1 MIKLY
6 ILYSIFGFYMF
17 FDSVAMWTLSAFN
30 GADTFVT
37 YLAIVS
43 SMVFCSIASSIS
55 IRNIKLAVILGIV
68 CLIGVFPF
76 GIHWLIYRYEFELPL
91 TSGTENQIILFATAI
106 YIISVFYSAKYMIN
120 YKRVSVIVLKRPLKL
135 FLTYLPTFLL
145 VILII
150 LGFINP

>member
-43 SMVFCSIASSIS
+43 SMVLCSIASSLS

-68 CLIGVFPF
+68 CLNWGFSV
-76 GIHWLIYRYEFELPL
+76 RYTLVDI
-91 TSGTENQIILFATAI
+91 QI
-106 YIISVFYSAKYMIN
+106 
-120 YKRVSVIVLKRPLKL
+120 
-135 FLTYLPTFLL
+135 
-145 VILII
+145 
-150 LGFINP
+150 